1 VGTPAPFW
9 KQKKGSQVSPTAP
22 KMDTKKGKG
31 IPMQDTLAYNCVDYR
46 EKGKTRPNQP
56 RLFLTARPPRYRE
69 KGKTYPVSN
78 RAIITLF
85 CFLPRLSINNLR
97 YASIIDSER
106 PRCPV
111 SAHL

>member
-1 VGTPAPFW
+1 MG
-9 KQKKGSQVSPTAP
+9 
-22 KMDTKKGKG
+22 TKKGKG

-46 EKGKTRPNQP
+46 EKGKT
-56 RLFLTARPPRYRE
+56 
-69 KGKTYPVSN
+69 YPVSN
-78 RAIITLF
+78 RAIITLL

-97 YASIIDSER
+97 YASTIDSEH